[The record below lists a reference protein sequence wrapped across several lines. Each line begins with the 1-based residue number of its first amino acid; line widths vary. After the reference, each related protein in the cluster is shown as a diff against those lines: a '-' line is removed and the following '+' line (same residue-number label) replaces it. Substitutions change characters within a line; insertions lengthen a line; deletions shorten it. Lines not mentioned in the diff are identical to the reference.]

1 MGGFLLACELSLF
14 FLYNLVIMTSTNQLP
29 LADLLVLAHYHGF
42 PPHSPPQTKKK
53 NKSFIIGMFMA
64 PKTNGVVCELGR
76 CCRNFQTLDN

>member
-42 PPHSPPQTKKK
+42 PPHSPPP
-53 NKSFIIGMFMA
+53 NKE
-64 PKTNGVVCELGR
+64 KE
-76 CCRNFQTLDN
+76 